1 MEHPLWMEVSMGKSS
16 MKGWFFMAKF
26 DHQRVILL
34 QNYALCVI
42 CKHYAGPIE
51 RIQDIPGPQNMTMDA
66 NATNMYIYIIC
77 IYTFV
82 CVFACD
88 YVYVYVETPKR

>member
-1 MEHPLWMEVSMGKSS
+1 
-16 MKGWFFMAKF
+16 MAKF

-66 NATNMYIYIIC
+66 NATNMYIYI
-77 IYTFV
+77 
-82 CVFACD
+82 
-88 YVYVYVETPKR
+88 

>member
-1 MEHPLWMEVSMGKSS
+1 
-16 MKGWFFMAKF
+16 MAKF

-34 QNYALCVI
+34 HNYALCVI

-66 NATNMYIYIIC
+66 NATNMYIYIYIYIIC

-82 CVFACD
+82 CVRVCL
-88 YVYVYVETPKR
+88 